1 MYYPAGFD
9 RSRAVQLA
17 ELVKQAYD
25 QLEAF
30 KKNEEWGLR
39 GDYSLMTGLFYLG
52 AQAAQ
57 SKAVTSH
64 FDKELHQFVK
74 SKFQKGTGLPIGFI
88 ACSGSDVFLV
98 FRGTMTVSE
107 WLNDYSV
114 SLTPYPYGAFGNVHN
129 GFIKTYGIFRKTI
142 LDALRNI
149 GPEKRLYIAGHSLGA
164 ALATLAVPDIAS
176 STVFASASVYTYA
189 SPRVGDRTFAA
200 EYNRLTKGRSFR
212 IANTCDLVGSIPFP
226 VPFLGIIGAYFT
238 HVDDPV
244 EFTVQEEDVDKNHD
258 VETYLKALKADE
270 GRSEGT
276 TEGKRGLFRRM
287 FARFNSGP

>member
-9 RSRAVQLA
+9 RSRAIQLA
-17 ELVKQAYD
+17 ELIKQAYN
-25 QLEAF
+25 QLDAF
-30 KKNEEWGLR
+30 EKNEEWDLK
-39 GDYSLMTGLFYLG
+39 GDYSLVTELHYFGV
-52 AQAAQ
+52 QAV
-57 SKAVTSH
+57 SGKAVASH
-64 FDKELHQFVK
+64 FDKELGQFAK
-74 SKFQKGTGLPIGFI
+74 SIFQKKKGLPIGFI
-88 ACSGSDVFLV
+88 ACSASEVFLI

-114 SLTPYPYGAFGNVHN
+114 SLTPYPYGAFGNVHS

-142 LDALRNI
+142 HDALSGL

-164 ALATLAVPDIAS
+164 ALATLAVPDIA
-176 STVFASASVYTYA
+176 TLAVFASTSVYTYA
-189 SPRVGDRTFAA
+189 SPRVGDKTFAA

-270 GRSEGT
+270 GESMGMSQGR
-276 TEGKRGLFRRM
+276 KGLFRRL
-287 FARFNSGP
+287 FARFRGVS